1 MSVQFSGFY
10 KRAIQCAV
18 YFGLKVFPL
27 PQNNYVKFVG
37 FGRSSVIL
45 EVITGGAILRW
56 AAWL

>member
-1 MSVQFSGFY
+1 MCSVF
-10 KRAIQCAV
+10 R
-18 YFGLKVFPL
+18 LKVFPL